1 MTTPTRKRVLSNS
14 RSGASSGVSTP
25 VMEKTDSVVNL
36 TKPSLYGIYHDNLF
50 VDLNKEDNYPA
61 VQTPPKQPE
70 ATGAPEALP
79 HLAVPVLVAKIA
91 TLAVAAFLYNSL
103 TTHIHNQHIETLSGF
118 KPLLVTNK
126 VLANFVTSLKPS
138 SLLRCLVPEPVDAV
152 VSLTA
157 EGMVMGLMHPFM
169 DRVLP
174 GPLTKRLLTSNPNR
188 RRTAPAA
195 LFHDLMRLVVTF
207 LGISYAVRKV
217 EWSSSLQ
224 VLIVWLLLNPGLWL
238 LLDGTISGFIS
249 SVVVAALA
257 CLGVYV
263 QSYDAIHSF
272 LNSVLLDQED
282 FYAIWLWTGSFFFCG
297 LILFGKLG
305 RALFV
310 H

>member
-1 MTTPTRKRVLSNS
+1 MTTPTRKRVLSNNI
-14 RSGASSGVSTP
+14 SGASSGVSTP

-50 VDLNKEDNYPA
+50 VDLNKEDDNYPA
-61 VQTPPKQPE
+61 VQTPPKQPV
-70 ATGAPEALP
+70 ATESLP
-79 HLAVPVLVAKIA
+79 QLSLPILVAKIA
-91 TLAVAAFLYNSL
+91 TLAVAAFFYNSL

-126 VLANFVTSLKPS
+126 VLSNLVSSLKPS
-138 SLLRCLVPEPVDAV
+138 SLLSCLVPKSVDAV

-157 EGMVMGLMHPFM
+157 EGMVMGLMHPVM

-174 GPLTKRLLTSNPNR
+174 AYLTKRLLTSNPDGR
-188 RRTAPAA
+188 TTAPAA

-207 LGISYAVRKV
+207 LGISYAVRNV

-224 VLIVWLLLNPGLWL
+224 VLIIWLLLNPGLWL

-249 SVVVAALA
+249 SVAVAALA

-272 LNSVLLDQED
+272 LNLVLLNQED

-310 H
+310 N